1 MDAINARRLAVLGTE
16 AQTYE
21 AVDFVQAPV
30 YQKMLAQVTAPAT
43 LTLRVGAQVI
53 LLKNLVF
60 ERELVN
66 GSIGT
71 VVAFRESGGGSGG
84 PHARLPVVRFRNG
97 EECVVDY
104 AEWAFESGG
113 VKVASRSQIP
123 LNLAWAL
130 SIHKSQ
136 GMTLTNVEMS
146 IDRVFA
152 EGQAYVALSR
162 VVSLAGL
169 RIIGTLPPLSAM
181 RPNPRVIEFYRTFS

>member
-1 MDAINARRLAVLGTE
+1 M
-16 AQTYE
+16 
-21 AVDFVQAPV
+21 
-30 YQKMLAQVTAPAT
+30 
-43 LTLRVGAQVI
+43 
-53 LLKNLVF
+53 
-60 ERELVN
+60 
-66 GSIGT
+66 
-71 VVAFRESGGGSGG
+71 
-84 PHARLPVVRFRNG
+84 RFRNG
-97 EECVVDY
+97 EECTIDY

-146 IDRVFA
+146 IDKVFA

-169 RIIGTLPPLSAM
+169 RIVGALPPLSAM
-181 RPNPRVIEFYRTFS
+181 RPNPRVVEFYRTFA